1 MVAPDILWR
10 GVNMLPAGAV
20 LGDVDYWTDFSQ
32 PADTAIAIEWIERQ
46 IGKEDQSPW
55 TRGIK
60 LGLNQDYICVLCT
73 DIIDPLCF
81 YWLIFV

>member
-1 MVAPDILWR
+1 VVAPDILWR

-46 IGKEDQSPW
+46 IGKEEH
-55 TRGIK
+55 IA
-60 LGLNQDYICVLCT
+60 LM
-73 DIIDPLCF
+73 
-81 YWLIFV
+81 